1 MAYVDSFV
9 IPVPT
14 DKLDEYR
21 RLAEHAATI
30 WREHGAL
37 EYKEWIADD
46 LGPGEIT
53 SFPRSVQVQT
63 GETVIVAYI
72 VYESRAHRD
81 AVNAKVMADPR
92 LQWDPA
98 TAPFDSQ
105 RMIFGGFESFVER

>member
-30 WREHGAL
+30 WCEHGAL

-92 LQWDPA
+92 LQRDPA